1 MRWPVKSCLK
11 NDMISDVSRS
21 FALLSVLDEAEVQS
35 SKTSLMN
42 LFKIQEFLYKCNSN
56 HIC

>member
-21 FALLSVLDEAEVQS
+21 FALLSVLDEAEETMEDEECVDD
-35 SKTSLMN
+35 
-42 LFKIQEFLYKCNSN
+42 
-56 HIC
+56 